1 MDILTEKHNK
11 LKRRPYQSKAI
22 VSLLESVKNYL
33 DWILE
38 NPEQK
43 YENSAL
49 LEMATGS
56 WKTFT
61 IWNFLNL
68 VLHLRNRQNRGKEI
82 PDFEWVNILV
92 LTDRIDWLNQFRD
105 DFVHGRPENGK
116 SPIISPDLLKNSTV
130 STFHSQADNLDDI
143 DEKYFT
149 QDESIETEN
158 FTPENSRKKDNFFFS
173 TYQTAN
179 VKKIESKIPYFDIII
194 IDEAHKVKKWN
205 EFESLIDRL
214 AVHGRDEK
222 SPLIIP
228 ITATPTNLTLD
239 LFWEP
244 IFSYV
249 LAEYLASEYSPSVKY
264 KLVTSSKAS
273 KEDLESIARMV
284 EDAKSIKD
292 HKEKKELIKQI
303 EEKFNEVM
311 LKVPNLQELVSDVL
325 TRLYVTD
332 DEIKE
337 TIIFARDTEEASD
350 IVEEINKENGSQI
363 AMAFHSKW
371 ERNGLNRLKDPND
384 TTKIVVAVDML
395 NESIDLPV
403 VSNIVFWRWTDTAR
417 IYLQQFGRWLRGDWL
432 VRYYDYVWSM
442 KNFSWIGQIYEDF
455 KEVVWRTWWNWDH
468 SNWNDIS
475 DRMKHFQL
483 LWGNTWI
490 QEHSFD
496 LSQIWFDILD
506 LKESLELKT
515 LDDYKKYFQENIE
528 EFKSFGCDFSTDESG
543 NKRVDL
549 NQIWNPVKFDLF
561 WKKVPAWLRKLS
573 KVLWKLD
580 AWVADTIPEAQ
591 KVLKAFFESLWY
603 IVLVDIKEKKEKIKE
618 LKTLED
624 YKKYFEENQKE
635 FIYFKCKFD
644 KDESGNKRVD
654 LNEIWNPEKFDLFWQ
669 WAKSWLRNLNKALWN
684 HDKDEVTNKSKAQ
697 KILKAFFESLWYI
710 VSVDIKEKIKEL
722 NTLEDYKKYFEENQ
736 KEFIYFKCKFDKDE
750 SGNKRVDLNEIWNP
764 EKFDLFWQWAK
775 SWLRNLNKALWNTDE
790 GEVQAIPEAQKI
802 LKAFFEKWWYIVIV
816 DIKEEIKELK
826 TLEDYKK
833 YFEENQ
839 KEFIDFKCKFDKDE
853 IGNKRVGLNQIW
865 RPQEFDLF
873 WKKAQSWLRNLN
885 TVLWNP
891 DEGEVKN
898 IPKAQKVLKA
908 FFESLWYIVLV
919 DIKEKIKGF
928 KTLDDYKKYF
938 EENQKEFIDF
948 KCKFDK
954 DENGNKRV
962 DLNQIWIPA
971 KFDLFW
977 QRANTSLRNLNTML
991 WNTDKEKVTNI
1002 PKAQKI
1008 LKAFFESLWYIV
1020 E

>member
-1 MDILTEKHNK
+1 MNILTEKHSK
-11 LKRRPYQSKAI
+11 PRRRPYQSEAI
-22 VSLLESVKNYL
+22 VSLLDSVKNYL

-56 WKTFT
+56 WKTYT

-68 VLHLRNRQNRGKEI
+68 VLHLRNRQNRGKEN
-82 PDFEWVNILV
+82 PDFEWLNILI
-92 LTDRIDWLNQFRD
+92 LTNRIDWLNQFRD

-116 SPIISPDLLKNSTV
+116 SPIISPDLLKNSTI

-158 FTPENSRKKDNFFFS
+158 FTPQNSRKKDNFFFS

-179 VKKIESKIPYFDIII
+179 VKEIESKIPYFDIII
-194 IDEAHKVKKWN
+194 IDEAHNVKKWN

-222 SPLIIP
+222 EPLIIP

-249 LAEYLASEYSPSVKY
+249 LAEYLASDYSPSVKY

-273 KEDLESIARMV
+273 KEDLESMTRMV

-303 EEKFNEVM
+303 EEKFNQVM
-311 LKVPNLQELVSDVL
+311 LKMPNLQELVSDVL
-325 TRLYVTD
+325 TRLYVAD

-337 TIIFARDTEEASD
+337 TIIFSSSIGEAD
-350 IVEEINKENGSQI
+350 AIVKEINKENGSQI
-363 AMAFHSKW
+363 ATAFHSKW
-371 ERNGLNRLKDPND
+371 ERNALNRLKDPND

-455 KEVVWRTWWNWDH
+455 KEVVRRTWWNWDH

-490 QEHSFD
+490 QEYSFD

-515 LDDYKKYFQENIE
+515 LEDYKKYFEENIE
-528 EFKSFGCDFSTDESG
+528 EFKNFGCDFSTDESG

-549 NQIWNPVKFDLF
+549 NKIWRP
-561 WKKVPAWLRKLS
+561 
-573 KVLWKLD
+573 
-580 AWVADTIPEAQ
+580 Q
-591 KVLKAFFESLWY
+591 
-603 IVLVDIKEKKEKIKE
+603 
-618 LKTLED
+618 
-624 YKKYFEENQKE
+624 
-635 FIYFKCKFD
+635 
-644 KDESGNKRVD
+644 
-654 LNEIWNPEKFDLFWQ
+654 KFDLFWQ
-669 WAKSWLRNLNKALWN
+669 WAISWLRNLNKALWN
-684 HDKDEVTNKSKAQ
+684 PDEEEVKSIPKAQ
-697 KILKAFFESLWYI
+697 KILKEFFEKLWYI

-722 NTLEDYKKYFEENQ
+722 KTLDDYKRYFEENIE
-736 KEFIYFKCKFDKDE
+736 EFDDFWCVFVVDKNE
-750 SGNKRVDLNEIWNP
+750 NEMVDLSDIWNP
-764 EKFDLFWQWAK
+764 NRLKLFWIWSK
-775 SWLRNLNKALWNTDE
+775 SWLRNVNKALWNTDE
-790 GEVQAIPEAQKI
+790 GEVINKTKAQKI
-802 LKAFFEKWWYIVIV
+802 LKEFFEKLWYIVIL
-816 DIKEEIKELK
+816 DINKLK
-826 TLEDYKK
+826 TLDDYKR
-833 YFEENQ
+833 YFEENI
-839 KEFIDFKCKFDKDE
+839 E
-853 IGNKRVGLNQIW
+853 
-865 RPQEFDLF
+865 EFDDFWCVFVADKNENEMVDLSDIWNPNRLKLF
-873 WKKAQSWLRNLN
+873 WIWAGSWLRNLN
-885 TVLWNP
+885 KLLWNT
-891 DEGEVKN
+891 DAGIVQV
-898 IPKAQKVLKA
+898 IPKTQKILKE
-908 FFESLWYIVLV
+908 FFESLWYMVIV
-919 DIKEKIKGF
+919 DINEF

-938 EENQKEFIDF
+938 EENQKEFESFGCIF
-948 KCKFDK
+948 NEGKSW
-954 DENGNKRV
+954 NKRV
-962 DLNQIWIPA
+962 DINKIQRPREFDLFWKNVRSWLRNVNIALWNTDEGEVDSIPKA
-971 KFDLFW
+971 QKVLKEFFESLWYMVFLDIKEKIKELKTLDDYKKYFEENIEEFRTFGCDFSEDENWNKRIDVNKIRRPPKFDLFW
-977 QRANTSLRNLNTML
+977 KKAPTWLRNLNKVL
-991 WNTDKEKVTNI
+991 WNTDAGIVQVI

-1008 LKAFFESLWYIV
+1008 LKEFFESLWYIV